1 MLFRS
6 DATPGLRPLR
16 LVKAKHREESD
27 QAKALV
33 DSGADVPIWYT
44 LDEMHAGKPASL
56 RLEVGNG
63 AYVDCPGKGDVKAQV
78 TTYRNGRR
86 SGTVQLSLKAY
97 WSPDVPVGTRIL
109 SVLELCKQG
118 MTVVFPTGDDKLG
131 HRIVLSDGRYIKV
144 NDMEIRATF
153 VKSGVVGLREKLM
166 SSHLGRVDKLYR
178 CMTADEI
185 LRQKIITAHV
195 KFGHLGGEMLRKL
208 LARLDIPATR
218 QQIHA
223 AIGTCEACALV
234 KVTAESRSKTP
245 GVRPKQPMH
254 TVSLDF
260 YLHMG
265 SLGGPMA
272 VVATDRNSSFVIGKV
287 IKKKPEVLVF
297 VQDINELAVAHTGDN
312 ISRLHCDNEAV
323 LRAEAMKKW

>member
-1 MLFRS
+1 MGLSGKEQIRK

-27 QAKALV
+27 QEKALV

-44 LDEMHAGKPASL
+44 LDEMHDVQPASL

-86 SGTVQLSLKAY
+86 SGTVQLSLNAY

-109 SVLELCKQG
+109 SVQELCKQG

-131 HRIVLSDGRYIKV
+131 HRIVLSDGQYIKV
-144 NDMEIRATF
+144 IDMEIRATF
-153 VKSGVVGLREKLM
+153 VKSGLVGLREKFM

-178 CMTADEI
+178 CMTVDEI

-195 KFGHLGGEMLRKL
+195 KFGHLGGEMLR
-208 LARLDIPATR
+208 
-218 QQIHA
+218 
-223 AIGTCEACALV
+223 
-234 KVTAESRSKTP
+234 
-245 GVRPKQPMH
+245 
-254 TVSLDF
+254 
-260 YLHMG
+260 
-265 SLGGPMA
+265 
-272 VVATDRNSSFVIGKV
+272 
-287 IKKKPEVLVF
+287 
-297 VQDINELAVAHTGDN
+297 
-312 ISRLHCDNEAV
+312 
-323 LRAEAMKKW
+323 